1 MNKPRYKVD
10 LPAQQAE
17 CEANY
22 VRLCKLMPGSGDSWR
37 LALGEEQGEREIRI
51 QVEERARYTTTIK
64 VAQVA
69 GSLPAS
75 DWLNLPRLTVRL
87 YHDARMAEVL
97 AWEGHRRIK
106 PRYEY
111 PNSAMYHSDEK
122 FQFNRFLSEWLNL
135 CLSQGRSRL
144 TLSL

>member
-1 MNKPRYKVD
+1 MKKTRYKVD

-22 VRLCKLMPGSGDSWR
+22 VRLRKLMPGSGDSWR
-37 LALGEEQGEREIRI
+37 LALGEERGEREIRI
-51 QVEERARYTTTIK
+51 QVEERARYTTTVK

-69 GSLPAS
+69 GSLPTS
-75 DWLNLPRLTVRL
+75 DWLRLPRLTVRL

-122 FQFNRFLSEWLNL
+122 FQFNRFLSEWLSL

-144 TLSL
+144 ALSL